1 MSLDGRQAAEGNV
14 ALMRVRRS
22 KRNAKYGRY
31 QFVCN
36 HGSKKGPIMQFLVGR
51 IAVAVFRRI
60 GAIECSCKDRP
71 CKA

>member
-1 MSLDGRQAAEGNV
+1 MGFDGRQATEGNV

-22 KRNAKYGRY
+22 KRNAKYRRY

-36 HGSKKGPIMQFLVGR
+36 HGSKEGPIMQFLVSR

-60 GAIECSCKDRP
+60 GAVIRSCENRP
-71 CKA
+71 RKT